1 MTIRLAMSS
10 SPLWYASDDPERI
23 KALVLELTRGHEPE
37 VAAAASD
44 MAADFGWV

>member
-1 MTIRLAMSS
+1 LN
-10 SPLWYASDDPERI
+10 ASEDPERF
-23 KALVLELTRGHEPE
+23 KALVLSLMRGNEPE